1 MVDSEDQ
8 AVWSKFNSLISKLEE
23 VNIKLGEAASNIKN
37 SLIPVFEKSMAE
49 MQLSIDKLSD
59 KTAQMQ
65 TRFEQ
70 QTDFLIRNL
79 MESITGI
86 KTIFDVNK
94 LEDILQK
101 AQKVTETLGDELK
114 KTNIASVL
122 NELKAA
128 LNKLK

>member
-8 AVWSKFNSLISKLEE
+8 AIWSKFNSLISKLEE
-23 VNIKLGEAASNIKN
+23 VNIKLGEAANNIKN

-49 MQLSIDKLSD
+49 MQLSIDKLAD

-101 AQKVTETLGDELK
+101 AQKVTETLGEELK
-114 KTNIASVL
+114 KTNIANVL
-122 NELKAA
+122 NELKTA